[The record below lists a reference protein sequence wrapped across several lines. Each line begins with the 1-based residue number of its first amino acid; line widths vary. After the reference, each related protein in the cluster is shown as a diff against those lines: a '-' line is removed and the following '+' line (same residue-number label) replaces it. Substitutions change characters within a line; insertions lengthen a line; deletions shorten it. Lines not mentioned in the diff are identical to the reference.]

1 MDVLLAIGADA
12 FDVARGAEDAQF
24 ARDVVGARA
33 DDVRQQQRQATVVV
47 QPPDVDEAVAVLPPE
62 LLPGVGHLR
71 IPLKIPPPKKKEP
84 FDGSAIP
91 FHSIDLLAVLKNL
104 ASAPLSLSL
113 L

>member
-91 FHSIDLLAVLKNL
+91 FHSIDLLAV
-104 ASAPLSLSL
+104 
-113 L
+113 